1 MKGINFSLSAD
12 RQEEA
17 CGVFGVYAPGEDV
30 GRVTYFGL
38 YALQHRGQE
47 SAGIAVTGEDGI
59 LVIKDMGLVSQ
70 VFNENS
76 LTSLQGESAIGHV
89 RYSTTGSTFWENAQP
104 LYDTNDRGPLA
115 LAHNG
120 NLVNTEQLR
129 EWMTERGSVFS
140 STSDTEVIISMLRH
154 SSAPTTLEAI
164 SEVFPRL
171 KGAYSLVILTEEGI
185 FGVRDPHGIRPLCI
199 GKRGDAFFL
208 ASETAALDVVGA
220 KYVRE
225 VKPGEAVM
233 INEKG
238 ITSQHFVDS
247 QREALCI
254 FEFIYFARPDSILYD
269 LVLYNA
275 RKRMG
280 MWLAEEAPVE
290 ADIVIPV
297 PDSGIP
303 AAIGFAEHS
312 GIPFGEGLIK
322 NRYIGRTFI
331 QPTQSIRQLGVRLKL
346 NPLTSA
352 IENKRLVVVDDSI
365 VRGTTSRK
373 IVEIL
378 REAGAA
384 EIHMRVSSPP
394 IKCPCFYGIDTANR
408 TELIASRLEVPQ
420 IGEFLNADSI
430 HYLSLDKLVLSCGG
444 RRNRFCTA
452 CFEGDYMID
461 VPDDI
466 KMSKFRLEGTRA

>member
-1 MKGINFSLSAD
+1 VKGINFSLSAD

>member
-1 MKGINFSLSAD
+1 VKGINLSLSTD

-76 LTSLQGESAIGHV
+76 LSTLQGESAIGHV

-104 LYDTNDRGPLA
+104 LYDTNTRGPLA

-129 EWMTERGSVFS
+129 EWMIERGTVFT

-154 SSAPTTLEAI
+154 SSADTTLEAI

-171 KGAYSLVILTEEGI
+171 KGAYSLVLLTEEGI

-225 VKPGEAVM
+225 VEPGEAVM

-238 ITSQHFVDS
+238 LTSRCFTDT

-373 IVEIL
+373 IVELL

-394 IKCPCFYGIDTANR
+394 IKCPCFYGIDTANKS
-408 TELIASRLEVPQ
+408 ELIASRMEVPQ

-444 RRNRFCTA
+444 KRSRFCTA

-466 KMSKFRLEGTRA
+466 RMSKFRLEGTRA

>member
-1 MKGINFSLSAD
+1 MKGINLSLSTD

-47 SAGIAVTGEDGI
+47 SAGIAVTGEDGV